1 MSTSLLRSNG
11 KHLLQFP
18 PIPKKLLDK
27 GIRDIVR
34 ISDARMSG
42 TAFGTIILHVSPES
56 YIGGPLSLV
65 ENGDLIS
72 LSVKNK
78 SLDLLVSDNELEKRR
93 KNKGKKYQIDDYKR
107 GYGYIYNKHIL
118 QAENGCD
125 FDFLLSET
133 YKID

>member
-1 MSTSLLRSNG
+1 MPESGFL
-11 KHLLQFP
+11 

-78 SLDLLVSDNELEKRR
+78 SLDLLVSGNELEKRR

>member
-1 MSTSLLRSNG
+1 
-11 KHLLQFP
+11 
-18 PIPKKLLDK
+18 
-27 GIRDIVR
+27 
-34 ISDARMSG
+34 MSG

-78 SLDLLVSDNELEKRR
+78 SLDLLVSDDELEKRR
-93 KNKGKKYQIDDYKR
+93 KIKRKIYQIDDYKR
-107 GYGYIYNKHIL
+107 GYGFIYNKHIL

-133 YKID
+133 YKIN

>member
-1 MSTSLLRSNG
+1 MPESGFL
-11 KHLLQFP
+11 

-72 LSVKNK
+72 LS
-78 SLDLLVSDNELEKRR
+78 L
-93 KNKGKKYQIDDYKR
+93 
-107 GYGYIYNKHIL
+107 
-118 QAENGCD
+118 
-125 FDFLLSET
+125 
-133 YKID
+133 

>member
-1 MSTSLLRSNG
+1 MPESGFL
-11 KHLLQFP
+11 

-78 SLDLLVSDNELEKRR
+78 SLDLLVSDNELEK
-93 KNKGKKYQIDDYKR
+93 KENKGKKYQIDDYKR

-118 QAENGCD
+118 QRLKMVVILT
-125 FDFLLSET
+125 FYYL
-133 YKID
+133 KPIK

>member
-1 MSTSLLRSNG
+1 MPESGFL
-11 KHLLQFP
+11 

-93 KNKGKKYQIDDYKR
+93 KNKSKKYQIDDYKR

-133 YKID
+133 YKKD

>member
-1 MSTSLLRSNG
+1 MN
-11 KHLLQFP
+11 
-18 PIPKKLLDK
+18 
-27 GIRDIVR
+27 
-34 ISDARMSG
+34 
-42 TAFGTIILHVSPES
+42 
-56 YIGGPLSLV
+56 
-65 ENGDLIS
+65 N
-72 LSVKNK
+72 
-78 SLDLLVSDNELEKRR
+78 EKRR

>member
-1 MSTSLLRSNG
+1 MSIIDS
-11 KHLLQFP
+11 
-18 PIPKKLLDK
+18 IPKKLLDK

-78 SLDLLVSDNELEKRR
+78 SLDLLVSDDELEKRR
-93 KNKGKKYQIDDYKR
+93 KIKRKIYQIDDYKR
-107 GYGYIYNKHIL
+107 GYGFIYNKHIL

-133 YKID
+133 YKIN

>member
-1 MSTSLLRSNG
+1 MPESGFL
-11 KHLLQFP
+11 

-65 ENGDLIS
+65 A
-72 LSVKNK
+72 
-78 SLDLLVSDNELEKRR
+78 VSYTHLPSPRDRTR
-93 KNKGKKYQIDDYKR
+93 SR
-107 GYGYIYNKHIL
+107 MPSS
-118 QAENGCD
+118 A
-125 FDFLLSET
+125 
-133 YKID
+133 

>member
-1 MSTSLLRSNG
+1 MPESGFL
-11 KHLLQFP
+11 